1 MMIHPIPAENPV
13 FTKHLRARLR
23 PQHLLPLAIIVAV
36 VCGCV
41 VWAASTARPWE
52 TEDYAKGMFGF
63 MVFVQGVILLLV
75 GTYQV
80 NASVGNARASGMLD
94 FHRISPQRP
103 DVLAVGFLLGGA
115 IREWILFA
123 ITLPFSCALAFMASL
138 DPGAWLLVLLQLVV
152 AALLYHAAAL
162 VAGLAFSEGR
172 GGAVLIIILLVFLS
186 MVGPMKPVTYLTV
199 YPAVLAAMG
208 VDTAPFNVHGFYG
221 LKTSPVLVAMLHQI
235 PLLLFLVIAAERK
248 MRHDLAY
255 PYTKPIS
262 VAFFAVIAAI
272 ALGDA
277 VPLPRPYLSY
287 DWSNLDLGAPALCYA
302 LFAAGLLLALAV
314 SPGAGDFVKGI
325 RHARKLGL
333 SHVPLWSDLAPN
345 WAPLLSFGAVF
356 MLAGIAG
363 VSLLTKAD
371 TDSQRL
377 LYAAAAGA
385 CAVIFFGAA
394 KQSFDL
400 VFRRHA
406 RLYLVLLLFFLWGV
420 PLLLGMMLTILEPY
434 PESAITR
441 AMFSVTPLSG
451 MAIVFAPEHGHLDQM
466 SAWLTVGASGLLAIC
481 FLTLSFVAVHQARE
495 AAEAAP

>member
-1 MMIHPIPAENPV
+1 MIHPIPAENPV

-36 VCGCV
+36 LCGCV
-41 VWAASTARPWE
+41 MWAASTAPRWNA
-52 TEDYAKGMFGF
+52 EDYAKGMFGF
-63 MVFVQGVILLLV
+63 LVFIQAVILLLV

-80 NASVGNARASGMLD
+80 NTSVGTARTSGMLD

-123 ITLPFSCALAFMASL
+123 ITLPFSGALALMSGMEPL
-138 DPGAWLLVLLQLVV
+138 AWLLVILQFVV
-152 AALLYHAAAL
+152 CALLYHAAAL
-162 VAGLAFSEGR
+162 VSGLVFSEGR

-186 MVGPMKPVTYLTV
+186 MVGPLKPVTYLTI
-199 YPAVLAAMG
+199 YPAVLAALG
-208 VDTAPFNVHGFYG
+208 TDTSPFNVHGFYG
-221 LKTSPVLVAMLHQI
+221 LKASPVLVAMLHQI
-235 PLLLFLVIAAERK
+235 PLLLFLLIAAERK

-255 PYTKPIS
+255 AYSKPLS

-277 VPLPRPYLSY
+277 VPLPRAVHEWYGS
-287 DWSNLDLGAPALCYA
+287 DLNVGAPALCYA

-314 SPGAGDFVKGI
+314 TPGAGDFVKGL
-325 RHARKLGL
+325 RHARKLGMAHA
-333 SHVPLWSDLAPN
+333 SLWSDLAPN
-345 WAPLLSFGAVF
+345 WAPLLSFGGVF
-356 MLAGIAG
+356 MLAAIAG
-363 VSLLTKAD
+363 VHLLTNSDVD
-371 TDSQRL
+371 TQRL
-377 LYAAAAGA
+377 LYAAATGA

-400 VFRRHA
+400 VFRKHA

-420 PLLLGMMLTILEPY
+420 PLLLGMMLSILQPY
-434 PESAITR
+434 PESATAR

-451 MAIVFAPEHGHLDQM
+451 MGIVFGMEHDRLDQM
-466 SAWLTVGASGLLAIC
+466 TAWVALGASGLLAVC
-481 FLTLSFVAVHQARE
+481 FFALSFVAVRQARE
-495 AAEAAP
+495 AAG